1 MLSSPTWAERKI
13 MCKKTRDLN
22 AAECMIWM
30 FKNNPGKIDIHM
42 EGDYPR
48 YLISFVHTNHLKFP
62 EGWYY
67 ANDTKEIK
75 KMNSLITVHI
85 TRKE

>member
-1 MLSSPTWAERKI
+1 MF
-13 MCKKTRDLN
+13 KKPRDFN

-30 FKNNPGKIDIHM
+30 YKFNPKKLNIHM

-62 EGWYY
+62 DGWYY
-67 ANDTKEIK
+67 AHDTKTINKYDSSVIVRVVIK
-75 KMNSLITVHI
+75 
-85 TRKE
+85 E